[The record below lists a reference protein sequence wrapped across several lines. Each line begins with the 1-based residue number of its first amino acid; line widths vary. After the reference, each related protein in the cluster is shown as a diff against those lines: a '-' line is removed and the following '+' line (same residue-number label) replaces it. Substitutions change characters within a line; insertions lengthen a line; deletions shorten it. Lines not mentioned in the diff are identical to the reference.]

1 MSSGSRMCRMGG
13 QSRNRSSKR
22 VEFRGSRFRDSSPEL
37 GLGSQV
43 LVSESTMLTRNAE
56 FKTRNSKLETRNAKL
71 ETNQSSGLVH
81 PDSRHAYI
89 SWSFAHLCAQAT
101 LERCGCRIHPRARCL
116 RRATMLASSRSLGAA
131 GICEAPVVRI
141 RKRVQDNVESR

>member
-1 MSSGSRMCRMGG
+1 MGG

-56 FKTRNSKLETRNAKL
+56 FKTRNSKLETRKAKL
-71 ETNQSSGLVH
+71 GTRNSKLISPADSSTPIQDMRIYHGR
-81 PDSRHAYI
+81 SRIFVPKQLLNGADVVSI
-89 SWSFAHLCAQAT
+89 
-101 LERCGCRIHPRARCL
+101 LEQG
-116 RRATMLASSRSLGAA
+116 
-131 GICEAPVVRI
+131 V
-141 RKRVQDNVESR
+141 